1 MRYKLIRIDVLRK
14 VPEDLTLHW
23 LAGVEQDD
31 KKGWQ
36 VRIVTR
42 GVSSGEFAMW
52 RVPIGL
58 FPVLALGYS
67 FSDGRLLP

>member
-1 MRYKLIRIDVLRK
+1 MREKSEVL
-14 VPEDLTLHW
+14 ELHW

-42 GVSSGEFAMW
+42 GVSSGEFVMW
-52 RVPIGL
+52 PVPIGL
-58 FPVLALGYS
+58 FPVLALGYR
-67 FSDGRLLP
+67 FSEGKLLP